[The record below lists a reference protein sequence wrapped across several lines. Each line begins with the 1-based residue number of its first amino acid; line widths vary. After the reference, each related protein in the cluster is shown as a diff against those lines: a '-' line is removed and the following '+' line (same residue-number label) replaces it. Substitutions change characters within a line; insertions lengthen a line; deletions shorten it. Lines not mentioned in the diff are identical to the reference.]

1 MATIPSAGAPN
12 GAESTAR
19 VAELEEVEAF
29 PIGGIEDEF
38 YEDDD
43 EGEEGGDR
51 EDQESGADD
60 GTDWDVSSVFDE
72 WLAQSTEPVVFAPE
86 EDAVT
91 TEEGRNLRDLLRR
104 VGEARFIEET
114 LHAGSFTAKRLLTA
128 FGVRP
133 PFFLEGSPDMAY
145 LPLLG
150 MVITRDLR
158 ARQKLTQHNTL
169 DDVVKLLKESSN
181 IIVLTG
187 AGISTSLGIPD
198 FRSKGSGLYSRLEG
212 LGLSDPQ
219 EVFDLDVFRED
230 PTIFY
235 SIAGRILPTI
245 DRISPTHAFIEL
257 LQRKNKL
264 LTQYTQNIDNL
275 EIKAGI
281 NPEKLIQC
289 HGSFASASCVRCGHK
304 VPGETIFPDM
314 IKGIVPKCEACL
326 KRDANSHN
334 NNKKVGRKRKRGKS
348 SSERTS
354 VDYRRKRYDES
365 SDDEGGDDI
374 PQAGVMKPDIVFF
387 GEQLPA
393 TFNKRL
399 VDHDRARCDL
409 FICIGTSL
417 KVAPVSEIIGILP
430 PHVPQIYISKTPVTH
445 VNFDIELIGSCD
457 DVVAELSRRA
467 EWDLKH
473 DMILEDQ
480 EKIARIR
487 LEEGSVS
494 RWIFGE
500 GGKADEGEEGEE
512 GEGE

>member
-1 MATIPSAGAPN
+1 
-12 GAESTAR
+12 
-19 VAELEEVEAF
+19 
-29 PIGGIEDEF
+29 
-38 YEDDD
+38 
-43 EGEEGGDR
+43 
-51 EDQESGADD
+51 
-60 GTDWDVSSVFDE
+60 
-72 WLAQSTEPVVFAPE
+72 
-86 EDAVT
+86 
-91 TEEGRNLRDLLRR
+91 
-104 VGEARFIEET
+104 
-114 LHAGSFTAKRLLTA
+114 
-128 FGVRP
+128 
-133 PFFLEGSPDMAY
+133 MAY
-145 LPLLG
+145 HPLLG

-158 ARQKLTQHNTL
+158 ARQKLTQYNTL

-235 SIAGRILPTI
+235 SIAGRIIPTV

-257 LQRKNKL
+257 IQRKNKL

-289 HGSFASASCVRCGHK
+289 HGSFASASCVQCGHK
-304 VPGETIFPDM
+304 VPGETIFPEM
-314 IKGIVPKCEACL
+314 IKGTVPKCEVCL
-326 KRDANSHN
+326 KHNANN
-334 NNKKVGRKRKRGKS
+334 EAGKKRKRGKC
-348 SSERTS
+348 SSERTPE
-354 VDYRRKRYDES
+354 DYRRKKHNES
-365 SDDEGGDDI
+365 SDDDAEDDI
-374 PQAGVMKPDIVFF
+374 PQPGVMKPDIVFF
-387 GEQLPA
+387 GEQLPE

-399 VDHDRARCDL
+399 VDHDRTLCDL

-430 PHVPQIYISKTPVTH
+430 PDIPQIYISKTPVTH

-467 EWDLKH
+467 EWELKH
-473 DMILEDQ
+473 EMIPDDQ
-480 EKIARIR
+480 GRVVKVR
-487 LEEGSVS
+487 LEEGSAS

-500 GGKADEGEEGEE
+500 VEKVG
-512 GEGE
+512 GEGEKAGE

>member
-1 MATIPSAGAPN
+1 MATIPIAGAPN
-12 GAESTAR
+12 GAELPAHA
-19 VAELEEVEAF
+19 AESDEEEVL
-29 PIGGIEDEF
+29 PIGGIEDELF
-38 YEDDD
+38 EQEDEEDNEDEESGAD
-43 EGEEGGDR
+43 EGEE
-51 EDQESGADD
+51 
-60 GTDWDVSSVFDE
+60 WDVSSVFDE
-72 WLAQSTEPVVFAPE
+72 WLAQSTDPVVFGPE

-91 TEEGRNLRDLLRR
+91 AEEGRNLRDLLRR
-104 VGEARFIEET
+104 VGEARFIDET
-114 LHAGSFTAKRLLTA
+114 LHTGTYTAKKLLTA

-145 LPLLG
+145 LPFLG
-150 MVITRDLR
+150 LVVTRDLR
-158 ARQKLTQHNTL
+158 ARQKLTEYNTL

-235 SIAGRILPTI
+235 SIAGRIIPTI
-245 DRISPTHAFIEL
+245 DQISPTHAFIEL

-289 HGSFASASCVRCGHK
+289 HGSFASASCVQCGHK
-304 VPGETIFPDM
+304 VPGETIFPEM
-314 IKGIVPKCEACL
+314 LKGIVPECEACL
-326 KRDANSHN
+326 NRNANNGTS
-334 NNKKVGRKRKRGKS
+334 NNKVGKKRKRSKGS
-348 SSERTS
+348 GSEKTS
-354 VDYRRKRYDES
+354 GDYRRKRYDES
-365 SDDEGGDDI
+365 SDDDGGDDI
-374 PQAGVMKPDIVFF
+374 PQAGVMKPDIIFF

-399 VDHDRARCDL
+399 VDHDRSRCDL

-430 PHVPQIYISKTPVTH
+430 PHIPQIYISKTPVTH

-473 DMILEDQ
+473 EMIPEDHD
-480 EKIARIR
+480 RIVKVE
-487 LEEGSVS
+487 LEEGTVS
-494 RWIFGE
+494 RWIFE
-500 GGKADEGEEGEE
+500 RHGEEKKSVAEEEGAGEE
-512 GEGE
+512 

>member
-1 MATIPSAGAPN
+1 MATIPIAGAPN
-12 GAESTAR
+12 GAELPAR
-19 VAELEEVEAF
+19 AVGSDEEEAF
-29 PIGGIEDEF
+29 PIPIASVEEEF
-38 YEDDD
+38 YEEDD
-43 EGEEGGDR
+43 EDGEE
-51 EDQESGADD
+51 EDNEGQESGADE
-60 GTDWDVSSVFDE
+60 GADWDVSSVFDE
-72 WLAQSTEPVVFAPE
+72 WLAQSTEPVVFGPE

-91 TEEGRNLRDLLRR
+91 AEEGRNLRDLLRS

-114 LHAGSFTAKRLLTA
+114 LHAGAFTAKKLLTA

-133 PFFLEGSPDMAY
+133 PFFLDGSPDMAY

-150 MVITRDLR
+150 MAITRDLR
-158 ARQKLTQHNTL
+158 ARQKLTQYNTL
-169 DDVVKLLKESSN
+169 DDVVKLLKGSSN

-235 SIAGRILPTI
+235 SIAGRILPTV

-289 HGSFASASCVRCGHK
+289 HGSFASASCVQCGHK

-314 IKGIVPKCEACL
+314 IKGIVPKCGTCL
-326 KRDANSHN
+326 KHDANNCN
-334 NNKKVGRKRKRGKS
+334 NNKVGKKRKRGRGS
-348 SSERTS
+348 GEGAPG
-354 VDYRRKRYDES
+354 DYRRKRYDES
-365 SDDEGGDDI
+365 SDDECGDDI
-374 PQAGVMKPDIVFF
+374 PQAGVMKPDIIFF

-399 VDHDRARCDL
+399 VDHDRALCDL

-445 VNFDIELIGSCD
+445 VSFDVELIGSCD

-467 EWDLKH
+467 EWELKH
-473 DMILEDQ
+473 DMIPEGQ
-480 EKIARIR
+480 EKVKIR
-487 LEEGSVS
+487 LEEGSAS

-500 GGKADEGEEGEE
+500 GEKGE